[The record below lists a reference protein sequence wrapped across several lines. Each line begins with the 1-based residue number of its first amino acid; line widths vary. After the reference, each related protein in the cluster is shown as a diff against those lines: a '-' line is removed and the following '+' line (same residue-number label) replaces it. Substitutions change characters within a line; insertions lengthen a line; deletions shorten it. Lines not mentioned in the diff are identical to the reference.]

1 MNPRAGFI
9 AVLAVLVWSGYAP
22 YDRFT
27 WGLEVAAA

>member
-1 MNPRAGFI
+1 MNPHALF
-9 AVLAVLVWSGYAP
+9 VAVLVWSGYAP